1 MKFLPKKAS
10 KSGVLVQKSG
20 MYLVYSNF
28 VVVVVVCGNVILLLR
43 QQIHKKGMKIKNIYR
58 STSLYIRIDHTS
70 KS

>member
-43 QQIHKKGMKIKNIYR
+43 QQIHKKGMKSSITRFGGLFWIF
-58 STSLYIRIDHTS
+58 S
-70 KS
+70 KENR